1 MAPWV
6 VLAPCAPM
14 TPFRSSIRR
23 VAETIALDLLT
34 RDGIAVIWKLHLA
47 AAQAY
52 RYRRR
57 RAANI
62 LMEIADA
69 AEDAWRRLKE
79 EQLASLTRKP
89 W

>member
-1 MAPWV
+1 
-6 VLAPCAPM
+6 M
-14 TPFRSSIRR
+14 TPCRRSIRR
-23 VAETIALDLLT
+23 VAETIALDLLS

-57 RAANI
+57 HVANI

-69 AEDAWRRLKE
+69 AEEAWWRQVRE
-79 EQLASLTRKP
+79 EQLSSLPRKP